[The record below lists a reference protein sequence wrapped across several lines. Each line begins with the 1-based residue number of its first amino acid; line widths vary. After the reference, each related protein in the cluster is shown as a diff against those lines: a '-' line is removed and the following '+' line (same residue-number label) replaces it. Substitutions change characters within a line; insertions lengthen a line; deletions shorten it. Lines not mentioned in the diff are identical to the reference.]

1 MGVQNEGMYRLTV
14 KSGQCWGYSEKEVR
28 INCATRVASEEGV
41 EDQLQVKVWENP
53 TRGKLQ
59 VEVTLADPEAI
70 ELYWSDGQGKQLE
83 SWSVKE
89 AKQQHRLELD
99 VLPYQ
104 EGMYLLQI
112 QSTTKQK
119 TVKVWRMD

>member
-1 MGVQNEGMYRLTV
+1 MRVENEGMYRLTV

-59 VEVTLADPEAI
+59 VEVKLAEA
-70 ELYWSDGQGKQLE
+70 G
-83 SWSVKE
+83 
-89 AKQQHRLELD
+89 
-99 VLPYQ
+99 P
-104 EGMYLLQI
+104 
-112 QSTTKQK
+112 
-119 TVKVWRMD
+119 